1 MNGDFTVFKIN
12 DVSDVELLFRDYGDD
27 LAALIVEP
35 LLGTAGCLAPSREF
49 FEFVNRMAAN
59 NGTLIVADEAMVGLR
74 LGLRPVS
81 VELGLE
87 PDLMTMGK
95 AIESGMPVTAVLGT
109 PEAFN
114 VVESGKVVC
123 YGSYQGNPV
132 VTAAASATLKFLR
145 KQNFEDLF
153 DYEFQL
159 QKMMG
164 DCFSRQG
171 VAISISGHPTIYSLW
186 FSERARQRYTEAL
199 SLIRHDVSR
208 FVYEELGRQGVV
220 TLPSPWG
227 KFFFT
232 FAHDEQD
239 FEDSAAAFESAAK
252 QLSRSNLLKR
262 HWMSAAILVL
272 SHLRR

>member
-35 LLGTAGCLAPSREF
+35 VLGTTGCLAPSRAF
-49 FEFVNRMAAN
+49 FEVVNRMAAN
-59 NGTLIVADEAMVGLR
+59 NGTLIVANEAMVGLR
-74 LGLRPVS
+74 LALKPVS
-81 VELGLE
+81 VELDLE

-95 AIESGMPVTAVLGT
+95 TIESGMPVTAALST

-114 VVESGKVVC
+114 VIESGKVVC
-123 YGSYQGNPV
+123 YGPYQGNPV
-132 VTAAASATLKFLR
+132 LTAAASATLEFLK

-153 DYEFQL
+153 DYGVQL

-164 DCFSRQG
+164 DCYSRQG

-186 FSERARQRYTEAL
+186 ISERASQIYLEAL

-220 TLPSPWG
+220 ALLSSWSR
-227 KFFFT
+227 FFFT

-239 FEDSAAAFESAAK
+239 FEVSAAAFESAAK
-252 QLSRSNLLKR
+252 PLSRSNLL
-262 HWMSAAILVL
+262 
-272 SHLRR
+272 RRI

>member
-1 MNGDFTVFKIN
+1 MIYDEDPFRRRPRKSTARRKQQEKCVWMAENPGNWPSKRGAISKIMPSDGCKGDTAP
-12 DVSDVELLFRDYGDD
+12 
-27 LAALIVEP
+27 LA
-35 LLGTAGCLAPSREF
+35 
-49 FEFVNRMAAN
+49 
-59 NGTLIVADEAMVGLR
+59 
-74 LGLRPVS
+74 LGLWYDFHEFGWHLGNVGS

-114 VVESGKVVC
+114 VVESGKVVW
-123 YGSYQGNPV
+123 YGPYQGNPV
-132 VTAAASATLKFLR
+132 VTEAASATLEFLR

-153 DYEFQL
+153 DYGFQL

-186 FSERARQRYTEAL
+186 FSERAPQSYTEAL

-227 KFFFT
+227 RFFFT
-232 FAHDEQD
+232 FAHDEPD
-239 FEDSAAAFESAAK
+239 FEVSAAAFESAAK

-262 HWMSAAILVL
+262 N
-272 SHLRR
+272 